1 MATKLDLV
9 RELAEIGLTNSEAE
23 EYVESILDEIKEQLA
38 RGESVQ
44 ITNFG
49 RFERREREG
58 RTMKNPKTG
67 EIHEIDD
74 YSVVHFSPSENFKS
88 CFEESSNES

>member
-1 MATKLDLV
+1 MATKKDLV

-23 EYVESILDEIKEQLA
+23 DYVESLLGEIQDQLA
-38 RGESVQ
+38 EGESVQ

-67 EIHEIDD
+67 ELHEIDD
-74 YSVVHFSPSENFKS
+74 YFVVHFNPSENFKNR
-88 CFEESSNES
+88 FEVDDNDS

>member
-23 EYVESILDEIKEQLA
+23 DYVESLLNEIQEQLA
-38 RGESVQ
+38 NGETVQ

-74 YSVVHFSPSENFKS
+74 YHVVHFSPSENFKER
-88 CFEESSNES
+88 FEVRSNES

>member
-23 EYVESILDEIKEQLA
+23 DYVESILGEIETQLA
-38 RGESVQ
+38 DGEHVQ

-49 RFERREREG
+49 RFERRERKG

-74 YSVVHFSPSENFKS
+74 YFVVHFNPSENFKER
-88 CFEESSNES
+88 FKDDNNES

>member
-9 RELAEIGLTNSEAE
+9 RQLAEIGLTNSEAE
-23 EYVESILDEIKEQLA
+23 EYVESLLSEIQDQLA
-38 RGESVQ
+38 DGNSVQ

-49 RFERREREG
+49 RFERRKREG

-67 EIHEIDD
+67 EIHDIDE
-74 YSVVHFSPSENFKS
+74 YYVVHFSPSENFKDR
-88 CFEESSNES
+88 FEVDSNES

>member
-23 EYVESILDEIKEQLA
+23 EYVESVMEEIKSTLA
-38 RGESVQ
+38 DGEKVQ

-67 EIHEIDD
+67 EMHDIDD
-74 YSVVHFSPSENFKS
+74 YYVVHFSPSDNFKEK
-88 CFEESSNES
+88 FEDENQ

>member
-23 EYVESILDEIKEQLA
+23 DYVESLLGEIEDQLA
-38 RGESVQ
+38 DGETVQ

-49 RFERREREG
+49 RFERRKRQG

-74 YSVVHFSPSENFKS
+74 YYVVHFSPSDNFKS
-88 CFEESSNES
+88 RFEESSHES

>member
-23 EYVESILDEIKEQLA
+23 EYVESLLDEIEDQLA
-38 RGESVQ
+38 DGETVQ

-49 RFERREREG
+49 RFERRKRQG
-58 RTMKNPKTG
+58 RTMKNPKPG

-74 YSVVHFSPSENFKS
+74 YYVVHFSPSDNFKS
-88 CFEESSNES
+88 RFEESSHES

>member
-23 EYVESILDEIKEQLA
+23 DYVQSLLDEIEEQLA
-38 RGESVQ
+38 DGEPVQ

-67 EIHEIDD
+67 ELHEIDD
-74 YSVVHFSPSENFKS
+74 YHVVHFSASDNFKDR
-88 CFEESSNES
+88 FEATDDES

>member
-23 EYVESILDEIKEQLA
+23 EYVESLLEEIEDQLSD
-38 RGESVQ
+38 GETVQ

-49 RFERREREG
+49 RFERRKRQG

-74 YSVVHFSPSENFKS
+74 YYVVHFSPSDNFKS
-88 CFEESSNES
+88 RFEESSHES

>member
-23 EYVESILDEIKEQLA
+23 EYVESILDEITDQLA
-38 RGESVQ
+38 AGESVQ

-74 YSVVHFSPSENFKS
+74 YHVVHFSPSENFKS
-88 CFEESSNES
+88 QFEEPPNES

>member
-23 EYVESILDEIKEQLA
+23 EYVESLLDEIEDQLA
-38 RGESVQ
+38 DGETVQ

-49 RFERREREG
+49 RFERRKRQG

-74 YSVVHFSPSENFKS
+74 YYVVHFSPSDNFKS
-88 CFEESSNES
+88 RFEESSHES

>member
-9 RELAEIGLTNSEAE
+9 RELAEIGLTNDEAE
-23 EYVESILDEIKEQLA
+23 DYVQSLLDEIEDQLA

-74 YSVVHFSPSENFKS
+74 YHVVHFSASDNFKDR
-88 CFEESSNES
+88 FEDDDNES